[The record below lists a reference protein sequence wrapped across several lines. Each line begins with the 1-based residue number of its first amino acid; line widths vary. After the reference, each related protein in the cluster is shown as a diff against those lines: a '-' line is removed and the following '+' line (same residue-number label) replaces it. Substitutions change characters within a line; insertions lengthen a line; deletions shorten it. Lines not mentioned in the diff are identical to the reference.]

1 MYQIV
6 LSAGPRIDVKSR
18 RHEYHYATDGSLPNP
33 LESTHAALAG
43 CAGVYAK
50 KACRELGVSDEG
62 IAIAM
67 TVVARPD
74 APLVPARIV
83 TRVTFPA
90 RFDAAGRAAVLDS
103 IRRCAV
109 KVLIH
114 DGAGI
119 EFPVVDADVAA
130 AA

>member
-1 MYQIV
+1 MYDIV
-6 LSAGPRIDVKSR
+6 LEPGPRIDVRGR

-50 KACRELGVSDEG
+50 KACRELGIADEG
-62 IAIAM
+62 IAISM

-83 TRVTFPA
+83 TRVTFPV
-90 RFDAAGRAAVLDS
+90 RFDDAQRAAVLES
-103 IRRCAV
+103 IRKCAV

-114 DGAGI
+114 EGAAI
-119 EFPVVDADVAA
+119 DFPVVEGPAA
-130 AA
+130 A